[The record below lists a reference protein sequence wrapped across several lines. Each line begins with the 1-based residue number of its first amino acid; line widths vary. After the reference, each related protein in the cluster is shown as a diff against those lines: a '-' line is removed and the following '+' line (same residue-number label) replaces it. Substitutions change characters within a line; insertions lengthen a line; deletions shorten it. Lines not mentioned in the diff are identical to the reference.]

1 VAVIEVHAPQG
12 GGAARPGWVLRPRRA
27 LTARQFVTLYLVLAV
42 MVSAVAGYSFAF
54 GNAFAPLFA
63 ALDLLIVAL
72 ALRWVWRN
80 GERQEW
86 LWCSEDRLEV
96 AEAPGAP
103 PRFSEH
109 PAWVRLLLDD
119 PAAPRHLWL
128 CSRGRRVEIGGFL
141 APDERLAFAGQL
153 RQALGALRAPGPS
166 SELRSSA

>member
-1 VAVIEVHAPQG
+1 MIEVHAPSG
-12 GGAARPGWVLRPRRA
+12 GGAARPGWLLRPRRA
-27 LTARQFVTLYLVLAV
+27 LSARQFITLYLVLAV
-42 MVSAVAGYSFAF
+42 MVAAVAGYSFAF

-63 ALDLLIVAL
+63 AADLLVIAL
-72 ALRWVWRN
+72 ALRWVWRS

-86 LWCSEDRLEV
+86 LWCTEDRLEV

-109 PAWVRLLLDD
+109 PAWVRLMLDN

-128 CSRGRRVEIGGFL
+128 CSRGRQVEVGGFL
-141 APDERLAFAGQL
+141 APHERSALADELRHTLA
-153 RQALGALRAPGPS
+153 ALRCRGPS